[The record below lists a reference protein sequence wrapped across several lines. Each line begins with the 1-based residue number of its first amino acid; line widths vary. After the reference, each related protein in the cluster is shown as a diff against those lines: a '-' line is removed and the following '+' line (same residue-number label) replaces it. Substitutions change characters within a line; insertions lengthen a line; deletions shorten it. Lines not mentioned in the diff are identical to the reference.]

1 MYRDI
6 RSWNPDPDKYNRHTF
21 QRQKWSHNRDCRCY
35 WIFLQVDKYQ
45 LLQSNQIMT
54 LGSFEKLVSTSA
66 SCMTEL
72 WKYLVKTSDF
82 IKRLKEFL
90 VRVCIMHQFSKL
102 LNTTWKHRHQR
113 EGKDSKQSSYTHCI
127 RPFQSWKPR
136 WHAHTN
142 EPNLLQNA
150 VQHHLVG

>member
-1 MYRDI
+1 
-6 RSWNPDPDKYNRHTF
+6 
-21 QRQKWSHNRDCRCY
+21 
-35 WIFLQVDKYQ
+35 
-45 LLQSNQIMT
+45 
-54 LGSFEKLVSTSA
+54 
-66 SCMTEL
+66 MTEL
-72 WKYLVKTSDF
+72 WKYLVKMSDF
-82 IKRLKEFL
+82 IKWLKEFL

-142 EPNLLQNA
+142 EPNFNA
-150 VQHHLVG
+150 KCSPTSFGWVKNDFSLCMHLCCTTYTSSSQFFFLTSLDLNFGMMYMCITDNALSPKGLKALIGK